1 MAAILGRRSRSEA
14 RQIAELLFVGGVVQT
29 CLQLHACFC
38 TSADCGEVGPAE
50 RNAEGSRMQQHA
62 TRAI

>member
-14 RQIAELLFVGGVVQT
+14 RQIAELLFVGGAA
-29 CLQLHACFC
+29 CMHARFC